1 MKTKE
6 ARGITIISLAVTI
19 IIMLILAGVTISSLT
34 SENGIITKTRLAKQM
49 SETSSEKEAI
59 QLDIALAKMDNIL
72 DESNK
77 YYIGEELFDRTLENG
92 DKWNI
97 VIDNETLKQYG
108 TGYNHITKGT
118 EISNYGKTQYDWIV
132 DYNSGE
138 IIQLSTEYT
147 SLSYKS
153 SLAVTDNLV
162 LNIDATNLENENW
175 GDIIKHGDVK
185 YSNENRALYFDGDG
199 DYLELTKNAD
209 FSKGFT
215 FEFYGNLERLR
226 YNNGNYPTKNMGIFS
241 KMPSLNSPVRL
252 SMRFMW
258 ASDDQICRFSDNSEI
273 KYENEFFR
281 SDQGGCIYTK
291 KGLGYKENE
300 DFYLTIVY
308 TIYDENIQDENYD
321 DYMKENKVDKL
332 EYFVNGNLL
341 GKTYYGHKGYVSG
354 LKVWNNNNSNF
365 FIGVCPAWEDGN
377 LYYLKGNVYCTRL
390 YEKALSSD
398 EVKENVTKTQLY
410 RLMK

>member
-6 ARGITIISLAVTI
+6 AGGITIISLVVTI

-34 SENGIITKTRLAKQM
+34 SENGIITKARLAKQM

-108 TGYNHITKGT
+108 TGYNYIEKGT

-199 DYLELTKNAD
+199 DYLELSKNAD
-209 FSKGFT
+209 FSNGFT
-215 FEFYGNLERLR
+215 FEIYANLERLE
-226 YNNGNYPTKNMGIFS
+226 YNNGSNAPDSLSLFY
-241 KMPSLNSPVRL
+241 KMPSIYNGLTE
-252 SMRFMW
+252 SMRFGYIKSNNM
-258 ASDDQICRFSDNSEI
+258 ICRFNNTSSWDGTGN
-273 KYENEFFR
+273 K
-281 SDQGGCIYTK
+281 
-291 KGLGYKENE
+291 L
-300 DFYLTIVY
+300 Y
-308 TIYDENIQDENYD
+308 TIWRR
-321 DYMKENKVDKL
+321 
-332 EYFVNGNLL
+332 
-341 GKTYYGHKGYVSG
+341 G
-354 LKVWNNNNSNF
+354 L
-365 FIGVCPAWEDGN
+365 
-377 LYYLKGNVYCTRL
+377 
-390 YEKALSSD
+390 
-398 EVKENVTKTQLY
+398 
-410 RLMK
+410 